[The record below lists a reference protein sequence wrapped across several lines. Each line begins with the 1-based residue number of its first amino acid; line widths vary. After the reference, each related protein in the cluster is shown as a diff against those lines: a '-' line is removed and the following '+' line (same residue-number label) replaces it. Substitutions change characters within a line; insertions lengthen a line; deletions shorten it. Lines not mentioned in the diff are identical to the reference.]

1 MVIRI
6 RPILSGRRGLRVPLE
21 GAAIGRGPRDRVSV
35 RLAGEGRSGHNRL
48 SHRKSGK
55 WRRRADS
62 SPVAKGRRV
71 KHHGVR
77 NPRKRKHL
85 GGKGL

>member
-1 MVIRI
+1 MIVVRARLAVGMVLR
-6 RPILSGRRGLRVPLE
+6 GRRF
-21 GAAIGRGPRDRVSV
+21 RVSFQETV
-35 RLAGEGRSGHNRL
+35 GVMKAKNK
-48 SHRKSGK
+48 HRKSGK

>member
-1 MVIRI
+1 MAFSTENTSSRPSFS
-6 RPILSGRRGLRVPLE
+6 RPIDFE
-21 GAAIGRGPRDRVSV
+21 E
-35 RLAGEGRSGHNRL
+35 LAGNMKAKTR
-48 SHRKSGK
+48 HRKSGK

-71 KHHGVR
+71 KIHGTR